1 MKKQEVVTR
10 LHTLIKRFNQLD
22 KVTQKE
28 NKSVLRY
35 LRDLKAAAVLGKI
48 EYKSVWH
55 PMKLY
60 RLKGDTPQTSVAEYK
75 ERYGDSVE
83 LVEGFHPIEV
93 LKGNAFVEL

>member
-60 RLKGDTPQTSVAEYK
+60 RLKDDTPQTSVAEYK
-75 ERYGDSVE
+75 ERYGDSIE

-93 LKGNAFVEL
+93 LKGNAL

>member
-10 LHTLIKRFNQLD
+10 LHILIKRFNQLD

-35 LRDLKAAAVLGKI
+35 LRDMKAAAVLGKI

-55 PMKLY
+55 PMRLY
-60 RLKGDTPQTSVAEYK
+60 ILRGDRPSMSVKEYR
-75 ERYGDSVE
+75 ETYGDSIE
-83 LVEGFHPIEV
+83 LIEGFHPIEV
-93 LKGNAFVEL
+93 LKGNHFVAL

>member
-60 RLKGDTPQTSVAEYK
+60 RLKDDTPQTSVAEYK

-83 LVEGFHPIEV
+83 LVEGFNPIEV

>member
-22 KVTQKE
+22 KATQKE

-60 RLKGDTPQTSVAEYK
+60 RLKGDTPQTTVAEYR
-75 ERYGDSVE
+75 ERYGDSIE

-93 LKGNAFVEL
+93 LKGNNFVEL

>member
-60 RLKGDTPQTSVAEYK
+60 RLKDDTPQTSVAEYK
-75 ERYGDSVE
+75 ERYGDSIE
-83 LVEGFHPIEV
+83 LIDGFNPIEV
-93 LKGNAFVEL
+93 LKGNNYVEL